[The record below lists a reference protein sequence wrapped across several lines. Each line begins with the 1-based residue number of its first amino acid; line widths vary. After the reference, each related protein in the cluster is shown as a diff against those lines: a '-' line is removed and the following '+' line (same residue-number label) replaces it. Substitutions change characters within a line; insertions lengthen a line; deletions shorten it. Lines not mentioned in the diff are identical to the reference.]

1 MTRLEIMIARPR
13 QGRIPELWRKQY
25 YSANLRSTVPR
36 ITIHAYMKREIVDK
50 QLTIPLAE
58 LSDYLP
64 YIFSQSLH
72 TQPVQVFGCFNIR
85 SFQAARAVERDDDAE
100 RVSQNRSLDLIVVVA
115 TRGRP
120 RFGDEIDRLKLHK
133 ED

>member
-36 ITIHAYMKREIVDK
+36 ITIHAYMKRELLDK
-50 QLTIPLAE
+50 QLTIQLAE

-64 YIFSQSLH
+64 YYFFAIATHAACSSLWIFQHQIFSSS
-72 TQPVQVFGCFNIR
+72 P
-85 SFQAARAVERDDDAE
+85 
-100 RVSQNRSLDLIVVVA
+100 
-115 TRGRP
+115 GR
-120 RFGDEIDRLKLHK
+120 
-133 ED
+133 